1 MYSVVGHRHACL
13 CLFWYPETRVTVR
26 LAVMQTS
33 TEKLAL
39 KLLKMDPH
47 NTTDL
52 HLLAVNFDPQLV
64 NLLRETK
71 YFLSL
76 GVEVPT
82 EACSVFE
89 RSKTFRRHIGAL
101 ELLVAVWNR
110 IQRTILPVEFPLV
123 RQQIEDVRAR
133 LDEGL
138 KTLDWNSPTI
148 DKYLDEVKVRFP
160 ATLGW

>member
-1 MYSVVGHRHACL
+1 M
-13 CLFWYPETRVTVR
+13 
-26 LAVMQTS
+26 
-33 TEKLAL
+33 EKLAL
-39 KLLKMDPH
+39 KILKTDPH

-52 HLLAVNFDPQLV
+52 PLLAVNFDPQLV

-76 GVEVPT
+76 GVEVPS

-89 RSKTFRRHIGAL
+89 RSRTFRRHIGAL

-110 IQRTILPVEFPLV
+110 IQRTILPVELPLV
-123 RQQIEDVRAR
+123 RQQIDDVRAR

-148 DKYLDEVKVRFP
+148 DKYLDEVKVCFLLRSGLLMLHCICIVFCMH
-160 ATLGW
+160 TLSSPCNICSSFLLDM

>member
-1 MYSVVGHRHACL
+1 LHHGKQHDHAL
-13 CLFWYPETRVTVR
+13 
-26 LAVMQTS
+26 QTS

-39 KLLKMDPH
+39 KILKMDPY
-47 NTTDL
+47 NTTNL

-76 GVEVPT
+76 GIDVPA
-82 EACSVFE
+82 EASSVFE

-101 ELLVAVWNR
+101 ELLVAIWNR
-110 IQRTILPVEFPLV
+110 IQRTILPVELPLV
-123 RQQIEDVRAR
+123 RQQIDDVRAR

-148 DKYLDEVKVRFP
+148 DKYLDEVKASVYLYLLILFHP
-160 ATLGW
+160 MDVLHTCCWMMSL